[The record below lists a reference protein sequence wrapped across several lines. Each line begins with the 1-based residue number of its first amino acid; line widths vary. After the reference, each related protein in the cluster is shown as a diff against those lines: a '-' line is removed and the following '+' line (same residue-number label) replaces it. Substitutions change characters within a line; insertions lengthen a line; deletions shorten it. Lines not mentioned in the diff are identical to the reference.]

1 MPNETIHSFHEKVL
15 VHICS
20 TNFQSLED
28 DSKKIYCS
36 KEDAAK
42 RTSSLKDVVNNRIKK
57 QMLHNDTNMDNKELH
72 TRSEHK
78 FDYMLNHSYDALN
91 HTVDYSHCQ
100 KISRQIIESD
110 DNSLISS
117 SQSIEL
123 NGKLI
128 RSSGSIEI
136 NDKLIRSSQSIDLND
151 KLIGSSGSID
161 LNDKL
166 ISSSGSIKLN
176 DKLIRSSESIELNDK
191 LIRFDDPGAEE
202 TQIKTF
208 FFTNKE
214 SNDPEYKIN
223 KDLEETENWDKESES
238 QKENV
243 ICLEQAFYMSEL
255 NNEPDSVDFNTFTTI
270 NQTMKNNL
278 VFRVQPKMTYHSKK
292 ICFTGQLE
300 SLAREKSN
308 ILLASVNVRKI
319 KEVQIILKKSIS
331 KRPRSKSLK
340 PLSVHCSRSSN
351 SIKQNAKEAKMSF
364 FKNYFRGYTP
374 NSNTKYYRA
383 LTIDKHKK
391 YRRKQTGDDSKE
403 YFGCQTTKRN
413 KQYCRNH
420 ALNSK
425 KKNDRGQTTYWNK
438 RYNRWQS
445 ANSNKLGLLIRKK
458 RHGEVWSRKKHM
470 FLDIE
475 FYFTKITMNHPKHN
489 LMNNYKRN
497 TTSFQ
502 WFQKILKN
510 KNDKPAGLPT
520 NGSFSVRGHSTGDNS
535 SNSKSSGYSSG
546 GSSSN
551 ETQQGAWRFSSGGKS
566 NGQSGRNRQDD
577 DDDDDDPS
585 RPQRLS
591 GRLPLFPSLPA
602 PKLDSF
608 HKELREQAERTY
620 QQRTSNH
627 EMEAPFQDGVKN
639 IHGAISVLQLCDL
652 LGTSTNRVPE
662 RTEIPKAF
670 NICLTLALH
679 DLSFA
684 SSNTHK
690 NVASYLDCS
699 TCSILSNLLKHL
711 ATLNHEIGVKS
722 CDSCSQMLHLIVWH
736 VMICIDKNKQRT
748 KVSRCDLCYKISK
761 TSEWSKEK
769 LISSLPKLRSKI
781 KKYCVKVLGTSSD
794 NEDECSNQVNT
805 EICSPNTSSSG
816 KIVTEET
823 NHQASNFQAYF
834 NELSLAPLSHE
845 MQHQLLNP
853 DVTQSSSLTQCESI
867 SSIKLTRKP
876 SCKGR
881 TSLPQTIE
889 EENGGEEQSKSFVES
904 AEPCKTS
911 VGKKD
916 EMENLFA
923 GKYGASPYDT
933 QPTYG
938 QHTTYVSMPVDRDLH
953 DNTQYLST
961 TTSNRPQGKPGVGC
975 VVYGLPKQLQ
985 KIASYWAKKREE
997 CDQTGHCPY
1006 QHREEGVILADY
1018 REKFVILRQ
1027 RYQKNHQWQR
1037 LTHLG
1042 NGMSGKCHLAMDVTT
1057 NFRFCCKKIHLLR
1070 YCEDE
1075 LTIWTEINHQF
1086 IVRLYGAI
1094 RHGVKVY
1101 IFSEFIDGGDLA
1113 ACIEEQKLLGRRL
1126 SHWSAINYFKQLLD
1140 VLAYLQSKNILHEDI
1155 KADNILLRNKTTFI
1169 AVTDFGT
1176 SRKLQDPKQ
1185 LKNKM
1190 PVGSPTHWSPEKA
1203 SMEGHG
1209 FPSDLWAAVCVL
1221 VHMLSGWPPWV
1232 KRFNKAGILN
1242 YIIYAQ
1248 PPPMDDVPHNVQ
1260 EGVRKLIE
1268 KGLVKN
1274 PVLRPSPIQLLQDPA
1289 FRILDDEKFE
1299 TCYSTLMSQSPR
1311 AIPRHG
1317 ESCDETYDQNKLLST
1332 TPLNVT
1338 SDKTVLYE
1346 QHISTVIHSEQQLAE
1361 KAENNEDHSAN
1372 LVEVVIPAQG
1382 VSSSEMASLAEGYGQ
1397 SQSDGPAQGDG
1408 SNFQV
1413 EEDLEASTIHD
1424 EVSDSPDNDKES
1436 YVLKERPHIESRICE
1451 LIEPRNIEN
1460 LLPAFALIYPDD
1472 GSENSLSIQQ
1482 FFVDKYDDVTFNTF
1496 KDPLQ
1501 FYQPAKQEPKQP
1513 ARKDDPKQ
1521 LPNLSIFNSS
1531 SSTSS
1536 SHVNTQE
1543 RFSSIVLG
1551 QTKDMSCKDNA
1562 VVFTFSSG
1570 SDCTSSEL
1578 FDMGQQGE
1586 ISPPEA
1592 TPNLSSTPTN
1602 LMMRKK
1608 ENLKLNLGNTPPLS
1622 HSCSL
1627 PHNSNTDN
1635 ESIKRPNT
1643 WTKLSSSTPKPP
1655 SQQQTPSTGRST
1667 SSTRQGPSASTA
1679 SSNIHSF
1686 FPSTKSVIEMQESVM
1701 QDMLGNL
1708 LKDPGM
1714 SSPSDN
1720 ELSYETQPLMQTN
1733 DDKNYIL
1740 NQFMQDIDDSALDGL
1755 KLEFFDSESIKLF
1768 DIRVTESPV
1777 YLRDVIQTIRY
1788 KVSEGFKHFTVN
1800 QLDGAIVRFNK
1811 QLVVQQFKI
1820 LSLEKPGEK
1829 CLCEPCSNLN
1839 F

>member
-1 MPNETIHSFHEKVL
+1 
-15 VHICS
+15 
-20 TNFQSLED
+20 
-28 DSKKIYCS
+28 
-36 KEDAAK
+36 
-42 RTSSLKDVVNNRIKK
+42 
-57 QMLHNDTNMDNKELH
+57 
-72 TRSEHK
+72 
-78 FDYMLNHSYDALN
+78 
-91 HTVDYSHCQ
+91 
-100 KISRQIIESD
+100 
-110 DNSLISS
+110 
-117 SQSIEL
+117 
-123 NGKLI
+123 
-128 RSSGSIEI
+128 
-136 NDKLIRSSQSIDLND
+136 
-151 KLIGSSGSID
+151 
-161 LNDKL
+161 
-166 ISSSGSIKLN
+166 
-176 DKLIRSSESIELNDK
+176 
-191 LIRFDDPGAEE
+191 
-202 TQIKTF
+202 
-208 FFTNKE
+208 
-214 SNDPEYKIN
+214 
-223 KDLEETENWDKESES
+223 
-238 QKENV
+238 
-243 ICLEQAFYMSEL
+243 
-255 NNEPDSVDFNTFTTI
+255 
-270 NQTMKNNL
+270 
-278 VFRVQPKMTYHSKK
+278 
-292 ICFTGQLE
+292 
-300 SLAREKSN
+300 
-308 ILLASVNVRKI
+308 
-319 KEVQIILKKSIS
+319 
-331 KRPRSKSLK
+331 
-340 PLSVHCSRSSN
+340 
-351 SIKQNAKEAKMSF
+351 
-364 FKNYFRGYTP
+364 
-374 NSNTKYYRA
+374 
-383 LTIDKHKK
+383 
-391 YRRKQTGDDSKE
+391 
-403 YFGCQTTKRN
+403 
-413 KQYCRNH
+413 
-420 ALNSK
+420 
-425 KKNDRGQTTYWNK
+425 
-438 RYNRWQS
+438 
-445 ANSNKLGLLIRKK
+445 
-458 RHGEVWSRKKHM
+458 
-470 FLDIE
+470 
-475 FYFTKITMNHPKHN
+475 
-489 LMNNYKRN
+489 
-497 TTSFQ
+497 
-502 WFQKILKN
+502 
-510 KNDKPAGLPT
+510 
-520 NGSFSVRGHSTGDNS
+520 
-535 SNSKSSGYSSG
+535 
-546 GSSSN
+546 
-551 ETQQGAWRFSSGGKS
+551 
-566 NGQSGRNRQDD
+566 
-577 DDDDDDPS
+577 
-585 RPQRLS
+585 
-591 GRLPLFPSLPA
+591 
-602 PKLDSF
+602 
-608 HKELREQAERTY
+608 
-620 QQRTSNH
+620 
-627 EMEAPFQDGVKN
+627 
-639 IHGAISVLQLCDL
+639 
-652 LGTSTNRVPE
+652 
-662 RTEIPKAF
+662 
-670 NICLTLALH
+670 
-679 DLSFA
+679 
-684 SSNTHK
+684 
-690 NVASYLDCS
+690 
-699 TCSILSNLLKHL
+699 
-711 ATLNHEIGVKS
+711 
-722 CDSCSQMLHLIVWH
+722 
-736 VMICIDKNKQRT
+736 
-748 KVSRCDLCYKISK
+748 
-761 TSEWSKEK
+761 
-769 LISSLPKLRSKI
+769 
-781 KKYCVKVLGTSSD
+781 
-794 NEDECSNQVNT
+794 
-805 EICSPNTSSSG
+805 
-816 KIVTEET
+816 
-823 NHQASNFQAYF
+823 
-834 NELSLAPLSHE
+834 
-845 MQHQLLNP
+845 
-853 DVTQSSSLTQCESI
+853 
-867 SSIKLTRKP
+867 
-876 SCKGR
+876 
-881 TSLPQTIE
+881 
-889 EENGGEEQSKSFVES
+889 
-904 AEPCKTS
+904 
-911 VGKKD
+911 
-916 EMENLFA
+916 
-923 GKYGASPYDT
+923 
-933 QPTYG
+933 
-938 QHTTYVSMPVDRDLH
+938 
-953 DNTQYLST
+953 
-961 TTSNRPQGKPGVGC
+961 
-975 VVYGLPKQLQ
+975 
-985 KIASYWAKKREE
+985 
-997 CDQTGHCPY
+997 
-1006 QHREEGVILADY
+1006 
-1018 REKFVILRQ
+1018 
-1027 RYQKNHQWQR
+1027 
-1037 LTHLG
+1037 
-1042 NGMSGKCHLAMDVTT
+1042 
-1057 NFRFCCKKIHLLR
+1057 IHLLR

-1800 QLDGAIVRFNK
+1800 QLDGAILIEIISSDKLIGPRCIICSLPAKKWQWRARVSALYFSQTIPFGNFKVLFASSVLNLAELIALRPDLAQTKKVVYFHEN
-1811 QLVVQQFKI
+1811 QLIYPVQQQLERDFQYGYNQILTSMVADKVIFNSTFNMDTFLSSISSHLKLIPDHRPKNLHEQIRPKCQVVYFPLILCVNDVSVEKEREYEHDSSHSIANEKPEKESPCSIINEMPEKVSKDSDSFVYSTETLYKKNHSEDLKTIETAEESNSKTGSFKSFESLLVNPSLCTVTKRGKESSSLNVIAPTDVQLQACSHLLHIVWPHRWEHDKNPESFFSALFQLQADGYNFLVSVIGETFSEIPEIFYTAQQLLKDRIVAWGYQNRCDYFKI
-1820 LSLEKPGEK
+1820 LDSAHVAVSTAHHEFFGVSMLEAVSRDCYPLCPKRLVYPEIYPDECLYSTQAQLVK
-1829 CLCEPCSNLN
+1829 CLKRFCQKPICAKLSNKIEIIQRYSWTNLRASYRALLTV
-1839 F
+1839 